1 MAEWKYDL
9 GITGKLLR
17 EAINTDVE
25 SIEACTETLN
35 CLIRCLDWIDKHCTE
50 DVKDYFYILRMD
62 VEETIDNFKFLD
74 EDDDE
79 DYEIAEDD
87 VNDLLDTFYNGCD
100 VGRIWIGL

>member
-17 EAINTDVE
+17 EAIQTDVE

-35 CLIRCLDWIDKHCTE
+35 RLIRCLDWIDQHCTE

-74 EDDDE
+74 EGDDE

-87 VNDLLDTFYNGCD
+87 VNDLLDTFYNCCD
-100 VGRIWIGL
+100 VCRIWIGL

>member
-1 MAEWKYDL
+1 MAEWKYNL

-17 EAINTDVE
+17 EAIKTDVE

-35 CLIRCLDWIDKHCTE
+35 RLIRCLDWIDKHCPE

-62 VEETIDNFKFLD
+62 VEETLVGFDSLD

-87 VNDLLDTFYNGCD
+87 VNELLATFYDCCD
-100 VGRIWIGL
+100 VCRIWIDL